1 MADIKDRYR
10 RFKEWEQ
17 RPHEVAPLSEDE
29 HVCATCG
36 TRFEG
41 NYCPRCGQS
50 ARIARYSFKKAL
62 LLFLDVWGVG
72 NRGMFRSLR
81 DLLLRPGYMIRDYL
95 RGMQMAYFPP
105 FKMFFLLFTLSVLVQ
120 TGLNI
125 KGQNYYEQQQKETEV
140 MAQGFLDRIEN
151 VDEPSEAQKKKAET
165 KAKTAE
171 DKRMDEL
178 FDRAKAEVERIG
190 AELDAWSDSHESFV
204 ALIMLLLFSWPL
216 WLLIRHC
223 PAIPDMRLSECIVA
237 MVYISNMLTIYSIIP
252 LFLCFSLKVQ
262 MIIDILCMLLVI
274 IPIKQLTGYSYWKTI
289 WRIIA
294 AFIPFFG
301 IIIALV
307 FVGSVILFLYALIK
321 FS

>member
-17 RPHEVAPLSEDE
+17 QPHEVAPLSEDE
-29 HVCATCG
+29 HVCATCD

-105 FKMFFLLFTLSVLVQ
+105 FKMFFLLFTLWLLVQ

-125 KGQNYYEQQQKETEV
+125 KGLNYYEQQQKETEV
-140 MAQGFLDRIEN
+140 MVEDVVNRLVDK
-151 VDEPSEAQKKKAET
+151 DEPSKAQKKKAET
-165 KAKTAE
+165 KAKTAKE
-171 DKRMDEL
+171 KRTDEL

-190 AELDAWSDSHESFV
+190 AELDAWLDSHQSFFV
-204 ALIMLLLFSWPL
+204 TIQRLVY
-216 WLLIRHC
+216 
-223 PAIPDMRLSECIVA
+223 PAH
-237 MVYISNMLTIYSIIP
+237 
-252 LFLCFSLKVQ
+252 K
-262 MIIDILCMLLVI
+262 
-274 IPIKQLTGYSYWKTI
+274 
-289 WRIIA
+289 
-294 AFIPFFG
+294 
-301 IIIALV
+301 
-307 FVGSVILFLYALIK
+307 
-321 FS
+321 

>member
-1 MADIKDRYR
+1 MADIKERYR

-17 RPHEVAPLSEDE
+17 QPHEVAPLSEDE

-81 DLLLRPGYMIRDYL
+81 DLMLRPGYMIRDYL

-105 FKMFFLLFTLSVLVQ
+105 FKMFFLLFALSILVQ

-125 KGQNYYEQQQKETEV
+125 KGQNYYGQQQKEAEE
-140 MAQGFLDRIEN
+140 MAQDVLNRIES

-165 KAKTAE
+165 KAKTVE
-171 DKRMDEL
+171 YKKMDEL
-178 FDRAKAEVERIG
+178 FDRAKAEVDRIG
-190 AELDAWSDSHESFV
+190 AELGAWSDSHES
-204 ALIMLLLFSWPL
+204 L
-216 WLLIRHC
+216 WNSSCCCSSPGR
-223 PAIPDMRLSECIVA
+223 S
-237 MVYISNMLTIYSIIP
+237 
-252 LFLCFSLKVQ
+252 
-262 MIIDILCMLLVI
+262 
-274 IPIKQLTGYSYWKTI
+274 
-289 WRIIA
+289 
-294 AFIPFFG
+294 
-301 IIIALV
+301 
-307 FVGSVILFLYALIK
+307 GS
-321 FS
+321 